1 MKARIEPFQDGL
13 GEVRYRV
20 IAETALWAA
29 AQRAVSEVEAINEAG
44 FVPTPFGGKGE
55 PFDPPENA
63 SQAVSGEYA
72 PTAVYRVSYQG
83 QGRIGLE
90 AIPESEWKGPPNCD
104 GDARYGQEPTQA
116 GQVLA
121 QAQHE
126 AAEDGE
132 GCGSV
137 ACAMTR
143 GVND

>member
-20 IAETALWAA
+20 IAETAVWAA
-29 AQRAVSEVEAINEAG
+29 AQRAQSEVEAINEAG
-44 FVPTPFGGKGE
+44 FKPAVYWWGPVQTVSQPFGGKGE
-55 PFDPPENA
+55 PFDPPEDPSRTVPVTYTKWPVSDDYA
-63 SQAVSGEYA
+63 SGAV
-72 PTAVYRVSYQG
+72 
-83 QGRIGLE
+83 
-90 AIPESEWKGPPNCD
+90 PPNCD
-104 GDARYGQEPTQA
+104 FVSHAHSGQEPTQA